1 MNKAELIHTLA
12 ESSGQ
17 TKAASEAVLNA
28 FIGTVQKT
36 LAAGEPVALVGFGT
50 FAAINR
56 DARTG
61 RNPQTG
67 EAIDIPAKRVVK
79 FKAGSTLADAV
90 NA

>member
-1 MNKAELIHTLA
+1 MNKAELIQALA

-17 TKAASEAVLNA
+17 TKAVSEAVLNA
-28 FIGTVQKT
+28 FIGTVQKSLT
-36 LAAGEPVALVGFGT
+36 AGEPVALVGFGT
-50 FAAINR
+50 FAASNR